1 MTDALNSHGEEF
13 GEVRMISCLSSLPK
27 GVNAETI
34 GMHLSGRVAEWAAGV
49 EQFDDTTI
57 LVLSVE

>member
-1 MTDALNSHGEEF
+1 VTDALNSQGEGFGEE
-13 GEVRMISCLSSLPK
+13 RLMNCCTSLPK
-27 GVNAETI
+27 RANAEAI
-34 GMHLSGRVAEWAAGV
+34 CMLLSRRVVERAVGV